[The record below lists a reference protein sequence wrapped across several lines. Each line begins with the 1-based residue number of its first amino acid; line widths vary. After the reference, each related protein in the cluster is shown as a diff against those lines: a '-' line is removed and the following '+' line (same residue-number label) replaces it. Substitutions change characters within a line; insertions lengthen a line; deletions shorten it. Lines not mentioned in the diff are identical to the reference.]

1 MKVKTTYTDIL
12 SSISER
18 SSLGIEALYRQY
30 ANQLRGYA
38 MTQWQLDEDSVW
50 DVIYQ
55 TLEALVLKLPNY
67 QFNNQIEFDR
77 LVFKFFL
84 NFLRQ
89 YYRKK
94 QKEKEIEWLPIN
106 DIISEKNSGD
116 FSPSDVNLENTL
128 VETITDFYE
137 SDELRSPNL
146 DKLERC
152 LEQMDSLDRDLL
164 LLRAR
169 EYTYE
174 QIAQLL
180 QIENNQL
187 NVKHLRAKQKLVK
200 LFNQLS

>member
-1 MKVKTTYTDIL
+1 MKVKTTYTNIL

-18 SSLGIEALYRQY
+18 SSLGVEALYKCY

-38 MTQWQLDEDSVW
+38 MTQWQLDEDSAW
-50 DVIYQ
+50 EVIYQ
-55 TLEALVLKLPNY
+55 TLEALVLKLPSY
-67 QFNNQIEFDR
+67 QFNNQVEFDR

-94 QKEKEIEWLPIN
+94 QKEREIEWVPFM
-106 DIISEKNSGD
+106 DISENNSND
-116 FSPSDVNLENTL
+116 FSPLDKNLENTL